1 MHAEMKQVL
10 LDAFSFS
17 DVYVAASNT
26 SEGLEE
32 MHNLFL
38 NRNVLVLSVF
48 LKKSASLPQG
58 TKHLKFTQL
67 SIIFKS
73 YLK

>member
-1 MHAEMKQVL
+1 MKQVL
-10 LDAFSFS
+10 LDTFSFS
-17 DVYVAASNT
+17 DVCVAASNT

-32 MHNLFL
+32 MHDLFL

-48 LKKSASLPQG
+48 FFKSASLPQG
-58 TKHLKFTQL
+58 TKHLKSTRL
-67 SIIFKS
+67 SVIFKS